1 VLATKQAFLRVIIE
15 EMLKADSEP
24 PTLTSLYATEITKGW
39 SNEQVVDEI
48 LHC

>member
-1 VLATKQAFLRVIIE
+1 MEK
-15 EMLKADSEP
+15 MLKADSEP
-24 PTLTSLYATEITKGW
+24 PTLTSLYAKEINKER